1 MKAKSVEKERGAIIV
16 EATISLSIFMF
27 AIFTL
32 LSVIQMA
39 YVQSRI
45 SVALDSATKEFA
57 EYAHVYF
64 MTGADETF
72 SGSGGKSS
80 ATFDQVAEFLET
92 IGGDLGSLDSELGQ
106 YVSDVG
112 SALSGDSISD
122 LAKNGVGQALI
133 KQMMEKNLVS
143 GTSGSAEAFLN
154 RYHISNLDFSESK
167 ILEGSGNEIFVRVK
181 YEMQVVQ
188 LLNIDFSFQ
197 MSTWA
202 YTTAWSGQ

>member
-39 YVQSRI
+39 YAQSRI

-64 MTGADETF
+64 ITGAADAA

-80 ATFDQVAEFLET
+80 ATFDEVAEFLET
-92 IGGDLGSLDSELGQ
+92 IGSDLGSIDSELGQ
-106 YVSDVG
+106 YVSNIG
-112 SALSGDSISD
+112 NALSGDSIADIMES
-122 LAKNGVGQALI
+122 GVGQALI

-154 RYHISNLDFSESK
+154 RYHISNLDFSESS
-167 ILEGSGNEIFVRVK
+167 IFERSSNEVFIRVK